1 MNKVYL
7 KRRVLGVLS
16 SLSLSVGCS
25 EVSFVPAP
33 IENAS
38 LEGPVDNGNERTDTF
53 NFNSERPPSKVDVL
67 FIVDNSGSMLEE
79 QSKLSTA
86 LSSFVDSLTDLD
98 WQIGITTTDISG
110 GIHSTNGDIVT
121 MEGTAAK
128 VLNKRIPNYE
138 SIFLNTVMAHGTP
151 IECDTTGMNCP
162 SGDEQPLEAMRLAVT
177 KRNTTNYGFFR
188 ANSDFVAI
196 VLSDEDEK
204 SNGRNNARTPSS
216 VVSTVETT
224 WGLTKMFSVFGIIV
238 KPGDTNCFNIQTQN
252 SGTYGTFVQS
262 LADLT
267 NGVTGSICDS
277 DFGPAL
283 STIGDRVRQYATSV
297 ALTAVP
303 VAGTVAVT
311 LTPAQPL
318 ITWVVRGQTVRFS
331 DTPARGTVIEVTYEK
346 AP

>member
-138 SIFLNTVMAHGTP
+138 SIFLNTVMAHGT
-151 IECDTTGMNCP
+151 D
-162 SGDEQPLEAMRLAVT
+162 R
-177 KRNTTNYGFFR
+177 K
-188 ANSDFVAI
+188 
-196 VLSDEDEK
+196 
-204 SNGRNNARTPSS
+204 S
-216 VVSTVETT
+216 VV
-224 WGLTKMFSVFGIIV
+224 
-238 KPGDTNCFNIQTQN
+238 
-252 SGTYGTFVQS
+252 
-262 LADLT
+262 
-267 NGVTGSICDS
+267 
-277 DFGPAL
+277 
-283 STIGDRVRQYATSV
+283 
-297 ALTAVP
+297 
-303 VAGTVAVT
+303 
-311 LTPAQPL
+311 
-318 ITWVVRGQTVRFS
+318 
-331 DTPARGTVIEVTYEK
+331 
-346 AP
+346 